1 MLSLD
6 IMMFREESDSLGTLN
21 IPQDKM
27 WGSQTQRA
35 IKNFPI
41 GGSAERMPLQI
52 IYALALIKKC
62 AALTH
67 LKLSLL
73 EEKKA
78 KAIAQAA
85 TEVQAGKWD
94 KHFPLPVWQTG
105 SGTGTNMNVNEVI
118 ANRAIQLTGG
128 QPGDKSIHPND
139 DVNKC
144 QSSNDVFPTA
154 MHIAAVKEIHT
165 KLLPSLKNLKAALGE
180 KVKDFSH
187 LIKMGR
193 THMMDATPLTLG
205 QEFSAYTEQLLSDE
219 ERLKNNL
226 QKLYLLPLGGSAV
239 GTGLNTDPQF
249 APQAMALIAKESGY
263 PFRPAPNK
271 FALMAAHD
279 DLVELSGVLKTLSCT
294 LMKTGSDIRLMAS
307 GPRAGLNEVH
317 IPANEPGS
325 SIMPGKV
332 NPTQCEALTMICTE
346 VMGCDSTVGLAGSQ
360 GHFQLNVFKPV
371 LIFNILRAI
380 RLLSD
385 GMHSFTEFCIK
396 GLKANKVQL
405 QQYKDSSLMLVTALN
420 PYIGYDKAAQ
430 IAKAAYQNGTTLKE
444 EALKSGFITEKEF
457 DRIVQPENMTGPTL
471 LSKKT

>member
-1 MLSLD
+1 MV
-6 IMMFREESDSLGTLN
+6 FREESDSLGTLN

-41 GGSAERMPLQI
+41 GGSSERMPLQI

-78 KAIAQAA
+78 KAIVQAA

-128 QPGDKSIHPND
+128 RPGDKSIHPND

-154 MHIAAVKEIHT
+154 MHIATVKEIHT
-165 KLLPSLKNLKAALGE
+165 KLLPSLKNLKMALGQ
-180 KVKDFSH
+180 KVKAFSP

-193 THMMDATPLTLG
+193 THMMDATPLSLG

-219 ERLKNNL
+219 GRVQNNL
-226 QKLYLLPLGGSAV
+226 QKLYFLPLGGSAV

-249 APQAMALIAKESGY
+249 AQTAISLIAKESAY
-263 PFRPAPNK
+263 PFQPAPNK

-294 LMKTGSDIRLMAS
+294 LMKIASDIRLMVS
-307 GPRAGLNEVH
+307 GPRAGLNEIH
-317 IPANEPGS
+317 IPVNEPGS
-325 SIMPGKV
+325 SIMPGKT

-346 VMGCDSTVGLAGSQ
+346 VMGCDNTVGLAGSQ

-380 RLLSD
+380 QLLAD
-385 GMHSFTEFCIK
+385 GMHSFTEYCVK
-396 GLKANKVQL
+396 GLKANKEQL
-405 QQYKDSSLMLVTALN
+405 QKYKDSSLMLVTALN
-420 PYIGYDKAAQ
+420 PHIGYDKAAQ

-444 EALKSGFITEKEF
+444 EALKSGFVTEKEF
-457 DRIVQPENMTGPTL
+457 DRIVQPENMTGPAP